1 MRALSIKPA
10 EGANV
15 RMEIK
20 TQVGFNFNQFSDKL
34 LYLISDVNY
43 NESDIN
49 TLIPLLN
56 NIVPIQVQN
65 PTSSNPTYFVNFN
78 YSNPSDLKYLYL
90 VWDLRTTGLESF
102 CYDVTIPQDACC
114 DCGSALLE
122 FCYDATLSAS
132 ACCDCVV
139 Q

>member
-1 MRALSIKPA
+1 M
-10 EGANV
+10 
-15 RMEIK
+15 
-20 TQVGFNFNQFSDKL
+20 
-34 LYLISDVNY
+34 YLISDVNY
-43 NESDIN
+43 QESDIN
-49 TLIPLLN
+49 ILIPLLN
-56 NIVPIQVQN
+56 NITPIQTF
-65 PTSSNPTYFVNFN
+65 PTSGGYFAQFI
-78 YSNPSDLKYLYL
+78 YANPSNEKYLYL

-122 FCYDATLSAS
+122 FCYDATSSAS